1 MKRDIG
7 VYLEDILES
16 IKRIDEYT
24 QKITEED
31 FYKNVPI
38 QDAVVRRFEIIG
50 EATKHIPQS
59 LKSKYPDIPWKK
71 ITGTRDI
78 FIHEYFGVKLER
90 VWKTIK
96 EDLIPFQEQIR
107 TILQEIDSKAHS

>member
-1 MKRDIG
+1 MKRDVG
-7 VYLEDILES
+7 VFVEDILES
-16 IKRIDEYT
+16 IKRIEEYT
-24 QKITEED
+24 QNITEEN

-38 QDAVVRRFEIIG
+38 QDAVIRRFEIIG
-50 EATKHIPQS
+50 EAVKHIPQS

-107 TILQEIDSKAHS
+107 VMLQEIDSKAHF

>member
-1 MKRDIG
+1 MKRDVG

-16 IKRIDEYT
+16 IKRIEEYT

-50 EATKHIPQS
+50 ELEDYQRGLDSIS
-59 LKSKYPDIPWKK
+59 RGNKSN
-71 ITGTRDI
+71 TSRD
-78 FIHEYFGVKLER
+78 
-90 VWKTIK
+90 
-96 EDLIPFQEQIR
+96 
-107 TILQEIDSKAHS
+107 